1 MDELIEED
9 VESLGLPSRTC
20 FDLLVK
26 IAAVLSDVTACAH
39 WFICRYFSQA
49 VIYPMMHAASCSP
62 SRQLDSL
69 GQRASFVINNLFA
82 GG

>member
-26 IAAVLSDVTACAH
+26 IAAVLPDVTACAH
-39 WFICRYFSQA
+39 WFICHYFSQP
-49 VIYPMMHAASCSP
+49 VI
-62 SRQLDSL
+62 
-69 GQRASFVINNLFA
+69 
-82 GG
+82 

>member
-62 SRQLDSL
+62 SRELDP
-69 GQRASFVINNLFA
+69 
-82 GG
+82 